1 MNFRLL
7 KHLLL
12 LIILMGV
19 IWLNYQ
25 TLQSGGYEESY
36 RNPLFAI
43 ILCFLGMLN
52 SLFWLTVE
60 FLKMFF
66 ADNVQVMARLNGDFW
81 TVLFGP
87 VKEER

>member
-12 LIILMGV
+12 FIILMSV

-25 TLQSGGYEESY
+25 TLQSGSYEESL
-36 RNPLFAI
+36 RNPLLAI
-43 ILCFLGMLN
+43 ILCFLGILN
-52 SLFWLTVE
+52 SLFWITVE
-60 FLKMFF
+60 VLKIFF

-87 VKEER
+87 IKKGR